1 MIEIGKENALAIIK
15 KVDFGL
21 YLDGKGQDD
30 ILLPRRYAPKDSQVG
45 DELNVFIYLGSEDRI
60 IATTETPYAEV
71 GKTAHLEVVATGNF
85 GAFLDWGLAKDL
97 LVPFKEQRIPMLR
110 GKSYSVFVFLDVTGR
125 ISASSKLSRYLE
137 EENHGVFTLDEKVNL
152 QIVSRSDLG
161 YKAVINDT
169 HLGLIHSSD
178 LLQPINIGDKLV
190 GYIRQIREDDRI
202 NLSLQERGE
211 AVVDNLAQNILEFIE
226 SEGGSSDITDKSS
239 PDLIYQLFK
248 VSKSNYKKAL
258 GKLYTDKKILIE
270 DGLVKI
276 VKSLS

>member
-45 DELNVFIYLGSEDRI
+45 DELNVFIYLDSEDRI

-137 EENHGVFTLDEKVNL
+137 EE
-152 QIVSRSDLG
+152 
-161 YKAVINDT
+161 Y
-169 HLGLIHSSD
+169 
-178 LLQPINIGDKLV
+178 
-190 GYIRQIREDDRI
+190 
-202 NLSLQERGE
+202 
-211 AVVDNLAQNILEFIE
+211 
-226 SEGGSSDITDKSS
+226 
-239 PDLIYQLFK
+239 
-248 VSKSNYKKAL
+248 
-258 GKLYTDKKILIE
+258 
-270 DGLVKI
+270 
-276 VKSLS
+276 